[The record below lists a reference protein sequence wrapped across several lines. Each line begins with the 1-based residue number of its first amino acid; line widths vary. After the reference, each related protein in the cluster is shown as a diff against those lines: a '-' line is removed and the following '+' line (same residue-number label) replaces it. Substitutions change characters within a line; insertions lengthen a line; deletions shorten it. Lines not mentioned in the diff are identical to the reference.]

1 MQHRSPQYTR
11 FRSLLFAMTV
21 YKLNEDTRKL
31 QKILNKW
38 NDSAWSESLELL
50 VEIRNDRL
58 QLNVIFFQILEV
70 FMTNGYNVFLFFI

>member
-21 YKLNEDTRKL
+21 YKLHEGTRKL